1 MTANAV
7 ASNVAVARS
16 ARQTFRYRALTMA
29 PTAVGAVLGPRLRHA
44 FGVLLYHRVTEIP
57 DSASRPTHNVTP
69 RRFRTQIE
77 GLLDRG
83 YEAWPLQ
90 RVLAHHLAKRAIPR
104 NVFVVTFDDGF
115 ENVYQ
120 NAWPILQDLQ
130 VPATV
135 FLATA
140 YLDSPEPF
148 PFEDWA
154 DAGSDRVDAQTWRP
168 MTTAQCEEMLGHGLM
183 EFGAHTHTHADF
195 RGRPDAFLDD
205 LVASVDVL
213 HRRFGLEHPSFA
225 FPYGRKQPGFAGG
238 ALTEAARRTNVSCA
252 LTTENDLVLPSSDPY
267 DWGRFHAAES
277 DSPATL
283 SAKLDGWYS
292 ATRDLARRLRGGSPA

>member
-1 MTANAV
+1 MTTTAV
-7 ASNVAVARS
+7 SSSVADARS
-16 ARQTFRYRALTMA
+16 ARQDFRYRALTMA
-29 PTAVGAVLGPRLRHA
+29 PAAIRAVLGVRLRQA
-44 FGVLLYHRVTEIP
+44 FGILLYHRVTEVP
-57 DSASRPTHNVTP
+57 DSSCRPTHNVTP

-77 GLLDRG
+77 GLLQRG
-83 YEAWPLQ
+83 YDAWPLQ
-90 RVLAHHLAKRAIPR
+90 RVLAHHLARQPIPR

-115 ENVYQ
+115 ENVYR
-120 NAWPILQDLQ
+120 NAWPVLRDLH

-140 YLDSPEPF
+140 YLDSHEPF

-154 DAGSDRVDAQTWRP
+154 DAGSDRVDAETWRP
-168 MTTAQCEEMLGHGLM
+168 VTTAQCEEMLRDGLV

-195 RGRPDAFLDD
+195 RGRPEAFHDD

-213 HRRFGLEHPSFA
+213 RRRFGIEHAPFA

-238 ALTEAARRTNVSCA
+238 ALTEAVRRVNVSCA
-252 LTTENDLVLPSSDPY
+252 LTTENDMVVPTSDPY

-283 SAKLDGWYS
+283 GAKLDGWYS
-292 ATRDLARRLRGGSPA
+292 VTRNLARRLTGEPRA